1 MKALLSRLFSDS
13 RPAPAGADV
22 RIEPALAP
30 PPVLDEPLE
39 PSHVPTVWQETQAE
53 QVLHAPTAWQETQAE
68 QVLHVPTAWQ
78 ETQAGHER
86 NAQGAAK
93 RQAGDSHGS
102 EPDSSDAEA
111 KSDGPNVADVGDA
124 PEASDAS
131 AEPTEPAVPLDIESA
146 LFSWLIDMPVDPQ
159 TEPGGR
165 ERRALQRLDH
175 IATDPG
181 SHYGLLPRAA
191 AVVPQLMARLRDAS
205 ASSKDLTQF
214 VARDVTLVA
223 EVVRTANSPYYRR
236 GDAVVELHHAI
247 RAIGVVGL
255 QSAIARS
262 LLKPVF
268 QASGGALVTRSSKR
282 LWAHTEFK
290 AQLCAALARI
300 EGIDPFEG
308 YLAGLVH
315 DAVWSAVLRTLDG
328 VESAEPWSFNPAI
341 VRALG
346 LRRDRLFE
354 IIAKHWK
361 LSPALTDLASD
372 VARRGLLSATSK
384 AGHLLSTADRL
395 ASLLCVP
402 GQAEWAEAWLA
413 RLGPSVRECYENML
427 DESAEFGH

>member
-1 MKALLSRLFSDS
+1 MKAWLDRLFPDP
-13 RPAPAGADV
+13 RPAPAASDV
-22 RIEPALAP
+22 RLDPVLP
-30 PPVLDEPLE
+30 PPLLDEPVPASDVPAAWRE
-39 PSHVPTVWQETQAE
+39 TEADQVSHAPTEWQETQAE
-53 QVLHAPTAWQETQAE
+53 KSPHALPE
-68 QVLHVPTAWQ
+68 
-78 ETQAGHER
+78 
-86 NAQGAAK
+86 
-93 RQAGDSHGS
+93 S
-102 EPDSSDAEA
+102 EPSLA
-111 KSDGPNVADVGDA
+111 A
-124 PEASDAS
+124 PEASASQDA
-131 AEPTEPAVPLDIESA
+131 PLDIDSA
-146 LFSWLIDMPVDPQ
+146 LFSWLIDSPISVRAQ
-159 TEPGGR
+159 PGGR

-175 IATDPG
+175 IAADPA

-205 ASSKDLTQF
+205 ASSSQLTQF

-236 GDAVVELHHAI
+236 GGAVVELHHAI

-268 QASGGALVTRSSKR
+268 QANGGDLVTRSAKR
-282 LWAHTEFK
+282 LWKHTEFK

-315 DAVWSAVLRTLDG
+315 DAVWSAVLRALDG
-328 VESAEPWSFNPAI
+328 VQSADPWSFNPSI
-341 VRALG
+341 VMALG
-346 LRRDRLFE
+346 LRRDHLFE

-361 LSPALTDLASD
+361 LSQGLTDLASD
-372 VARRGLLSATSK
+372 VARRGLPLTTSK
-384 AGHLLSTADRL
+384 AGHVLATADRL

-402 GQAEWAEAWLA
+402 GQAEWAEAWLE

-427 DESAEFGH
+427 EAPVESAH